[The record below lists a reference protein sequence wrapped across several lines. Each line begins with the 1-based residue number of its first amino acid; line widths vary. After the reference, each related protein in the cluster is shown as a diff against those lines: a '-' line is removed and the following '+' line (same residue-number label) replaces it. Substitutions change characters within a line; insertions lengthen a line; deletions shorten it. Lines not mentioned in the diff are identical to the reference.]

1 MRDRVTSRQQI
12 LKSIAQ
18 ATVSLNADLVRSL
31 CLEAVEQ
38 GISGYEVM
46 LAGVGKGMELVGRK
60 YESGEYFLTELV
72 TAGEI
77 MKQILEKL
85 KPYLDRTASGQAGT
99 IVTGTIQGDLH
110 DIGKNIFN
118 ILAIGA
124 GFQVIDLGVDVP
136 PDKFLDAAKAND
148 ARVVGISA
156 LLTTTMLS
164 MSDVIEALN
173 TAGLRDRVRV
183 IIGGAPISEDFGK
196 RIGADAAA
204 SDAVNGLEKVKQWLP
219 AVAS

>member
-77 MKQILEKL
+77 MKQILELL

>member
-1 MRDRVTSRQQI
+1 VTSRQQI

-77 MKQILEKL
+77 MKQILELL

-204 SDAVNGLEKVKQWLP
+204 SDAVNGLKKVKQWLP

>member
-1 MRDRVTSRQQI
+1 
-12 LKSIAQ
+12 LIAQ

-38 GISGYEVM
+38 RISGYEVM

-77 MKQILEKL
+77 MKQILELL

-173 TAGLRDRVRV
+173 TAGLRDRVHV

>member
-77 MKQILEKL
+77 MKQILKLL